1 MNDTPNTPGQ
11 ARRTPSAQGEASRA
25 VALIRI
31 GISLTLLV
39 WLLSRA
45 DLASVME
52 VLVNADVRL
61 LAAAFGLNLMGWT
74 LSVTRWRLLLRA
86 RGVVVSFDTT
96 LRSYLTG
103 IFFNNLLPSTVGGD
117 SVPIYDSWRWGAG
130 KAGAVAVI
138 GVDRL
143 TGLLALLSLA
153 VVAVVLAPQLLSGI
167 PLLRLW
173 ILLGALGLVT
183 VAGIALI
190 PDARARAWIRP
201 LLRWTA
207 PAFVRRMAEKLS
219 GSLRAF
225 RDQPRV
231 VRRSL
236 AISLVL
242 QVTVVLHAFLLTR
255 ALGLQVPLM
264 ALFFIMPVALVI
276 MSVPFSV
283 NAIGIREGVFAFFLG
298 LFGVSL
304 SGALAFSWLAFGF
317 ILLQGAIGGVVY
329 ASGRRGRSQ
338 EADDMVTP
346 SLQDAYQE

>member
-1 MNDTPNTPGQ
+1 VNHTPNPPGQ
-11 ARRTPSAQGEASRA
+11 ARRTSSAQGEASRA
-25 VALIRI
+25 AALIRI

-45 DLASVME
+45 DLSSVAE
-52 VLVNADVRL
+52 VLVNADLRL
-61 LAAAFGLNLMGWT
+61 LAVAFGLNLMGWT
-74 LSVTRWRLLLRA
+74 LSVSRWRLLLRA
-86 RGVVVSFDTT
+86 RGVVVSFGTT

-117 SVPIYDSWRWGAG
+117 SVRIYDSWRWGAG

-153 VVAVVLAPQLLSGI
+153 VVAVVLAPHLLSGI

-183 VAGIALI
+183 LAGIALI

-201 LLRWTA
+201 LLEWA
-207 PAFVRRMAEKLS
+207 PAFVRRMAEKVS

-242 QVTVVLHAFLLTR
+242 QVTVVLHAFVLTR

-317 ILLQGAIGGVVY
+317 ILLQGAIGGLVY
-329 ASGRRGRSQ
+329 ASGRRGRGREADEMETPALQ
-338 EADDMVTP
+338 EA
-346 SLQDAYQE
+346 LQE